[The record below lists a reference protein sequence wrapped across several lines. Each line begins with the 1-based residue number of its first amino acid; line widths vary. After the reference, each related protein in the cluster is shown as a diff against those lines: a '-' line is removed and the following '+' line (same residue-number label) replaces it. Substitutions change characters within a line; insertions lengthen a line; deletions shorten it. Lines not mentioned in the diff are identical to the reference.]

1 MANPYIIRFDYD
13 TETFDSID
21 TVKSNEIKE
30 IIEQG
35 GTILTDIISES
46 HGYRIASYN
55 PDYDMMVNIKI
66 STLGQTTIANSSIS
80 SYANNNSISPDFPI
94 KQDITLNL
102 HYINNYF
109 TNDGSFNGSTCKRLL
124 PVIIHEMLH
133 GIGIGTYTQD
143 DIGWGGFLDTNKIW
157 YIGKSGKTRA
167 IEEYRNIIIKR
178 LVDVTN
184 INRIPVENSFGE
196 GTAYSHWEEGKKDS
210 SGDNYTNEY
219 RVFNGVFYP
228 ALPNE
233 IMTGF
238 SGNEY
243 FTGLTAGAL
252 EDYGYKI
259 NWNSQYITSD
269 YPTNLIQQLPPGY
282 VVSTTEDTVVNT
294 KNLSKKTIVGITIA
308 SVALTAVVTTGIII
322 AINNNNKKNR
332 NNK

>member
-1 MANPYIIRFDYD
+1 MANPYIINFDYD
-13 TETFDSID
+13 TESFDSID

-55 PDYDMMVNIKI
+55 PNYDMLVNIKI
-66 STLGQTTIANSSIS
+66 STLGESNIANSSIS
-80 SYANNNSISPDFPI
+80 IYANNNAITPDFPI
-94 KQDITLNL
+94 KQEITLNSE
-102 HYINNYF
+102 YIDNNYF
-109 TNDGSFNGSTCKRLL
+109 MNTGSFNGTTCKRLL
-124 PVIIHEMLH
+124 SVIIHEMLH
-133 GIGIGTYTQD
+133 GIGIGVYTQD
-143 DIGWGGFLDTNKIW
+143 DIGWGGFLDTNNIW
-157 YIGKSGKTRA
+157 YIGKNGKIRA
-167 IEEYRNIIIKR
+167 IEEYRKIITKT

-210 SGDNYTNEY
+210 SGGNYTNEY
-219 RVFNGVFYP
+219 RIFNGVFYP

-259 NWNSQYITSD
+259 NWNSQYITGD
-269 YPTNLIQQLPPGY
+269 YPTDLIQQLPLGY

-294 KNLSKKTIVGITIA
+294 NKLSRVTIVGITIA
-308 SVALTAVVTTGIII
+308 SVAVTALVTTGIIM
-322 AINNNNKKNR
+322 AINNNNKKK
-332 NNK
+332 NK